1 MLASKLS
8 VPIVTH
14 DLFNVETGGEVL
26 QLNNDYLLV
35 RLSVG
40 RSTFEI
46 ETAAQRGERT
56 LTQEPI
62 HTRA

>member
-8 VPIVTH
+8 VTFVTH

-26 QLNNDYLLV
+26 QLNDYLLV

-46 ETAAQRGERT
+46 EPGAQRGERT
-56 LTQEPI
+56 PTQEPI